1 LKENELIFRL
11 FTVFSQNL
19 VNLFPH
25 ESNNINILSDLL
37 MSDKLTKKEREEKFY
52 ELQREKIEIY

>member
-1 LKENELIFRL
+1 MNEYLGYSL
-11 FTVFSQNL
+11 FFSQNL

-52 ELQREKIEIY
+52 ELQSEKIEIY